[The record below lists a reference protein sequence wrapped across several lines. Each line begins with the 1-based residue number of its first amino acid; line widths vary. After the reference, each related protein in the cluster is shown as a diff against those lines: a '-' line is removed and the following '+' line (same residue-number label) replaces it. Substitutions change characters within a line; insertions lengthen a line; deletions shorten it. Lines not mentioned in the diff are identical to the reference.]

1 MTSSRMA
8 IFIHLANGRRTNEIF
23 PQYFQYRYG
32 FNQEK
37 CLNEAFEKKL
47 LRYSNIKENIKFCTI
62 TDIKAVLK
70 KYNLSQSG
78 KKDILV
84 ERLLENI
91 EEKELKKYFFESRYV
106 LDTDG
111 EKLLEKKSYIPIY
124 DKINSKI
131 HEMDLKKVEDK
142 IKEGKSIFQAC
153 IEILKTQIERDRKN
167 NSWDFLKVLYRHIGL
182 IYKEEGKLNKAFKYI
197 LISFSLEFTGLSNG
211 TYSEKCYLYPGLV
224 RELRDLQIK
233 LDYSNEDIEKSIGPL
248 IISLNL
254 PMQRFTNK
262 EIAKIIILALEDET
276 EKVEEIIKT
285 NDETLYIFD
294 TGEKINLNLENDE
307 KKYNTPKNSKK
318 SYGIFE
324 SIKNFLK

>member
-8 IFIHLANGRRTNEIF
+8 IFIHLANGRRIDEIF

-37 CLNEAFEKKL
+37 CINEALEKKL
-47 LRYSNIKENIKFCTI
+47 LRYSNINENIKFSTI

-70 KYNLSQSG
+70 KYNLLQSG
-78 KKDILV
+78 KKDVLIG
-84 ERLLENI
+84 RLLENV
-91 EEKELKKYFFESRYV
+91 EEKELKKYFPEGRYI
-106 LDTDG
+106 LDTEG
-111 EKLLEKKSYIPIY
+111 EKLLEKKSYIPMY

-142 IKEGKSIFQAC
+142 IKEGKNIFQAC
-153 IEILKTQIERDRKN
+153 IEILKIQLERERRS
-167 NSWDFLKVLYRHIGL
+167 NSWDFLKISYRHIGL
-182 IYKEEGKLNKAFKYI
+182 IYKEEGKLNEAFKYI

-233 LDYSNEDIEKSIGPL
+233 LDYSNEDIKNSIDPL
-248 IISLNL
+248 MISLNL
-254 PMQRFTNK
+254 PMQRFKNE

-294 TGEKINLNLENDE
+294 TGEKIDLNLKIDE
-307 KKYNTPKNSKK
+307 DKTTPPKNDKK
-318 SYGIFE
+318 NSGILE
-324 SIKNFLK
+324 TIKNFFK